1 MTSAII
7 TYPLTSRQKM
17 KKIIETKID
26 RKDLESIF
34 ELKKRLK
41 QEFPDV
47 GIPFQQKQCHFTGT

>member
-1 MTSAII
+1 
-7 TYPLTSRQKM
+7 M